1 MTRLLAWLDGDDP
14 ETWSSKLLVF
24 ERVFVMTVGV
34 EYWARAIPKWS
45 TLGPLYLAA
54 LGIATLACM
63 ASAVP
68 HLARGAFAVLALTQ
82 AAVIAAEFPATGNH
96 AYLELYFLALLALLR
111 PDDPDERRLL
121 MRALRWLVVLVLFT
135 SGFQKLV
142 HGYYFRGQYLAYS
155 LGTETFRPV
164 LAPLLSAGELAR
176 LTSFPSDVGSGPY
189 LVSSPLLLL
198 VSNAIWIAELA
209 LPVLLLWPPARA
221 VAVAGT
227 LALLAGIEVG
237 ARELFFGL
245 VFTNGVLLF
254 LPGRIGGWYPAL
266 VAVLLAWMLL
276 GSLGIV
282 PSLVFH

>member
-1 MTRLLAWLDGDDP
+1 MTRLLAWLDGGDP
-14 ETWSSKLLVF
+14 GTWSPALLVF
-24 ERVFVMTVGV
+24 RRVLAMTVGV

-45 TLGPLYLAA
+45 ALGPLYLAA
-54 LGIATLACM
+54 LAVVTVACV

-68 HLARGAFAVLALTQ
+68 PLARGAFAALALTQ
-82 AAVIAAEFPATGNH
+82 AVVIAAEFPATGNH

-111 PDDPDERRLL
+111 PEDPDERRVL

-164 LAPLLSAGELAR
+164 LAPLLPAGELAR
-176 LTSFPSDVGSGPY
+176 LTSFTTDVGSGPY
-189 LVSSPLLLL
+189 LVSSPPFLL
-198 VSNAIWIAELA
+198 VSNAIWIAELVLA
-209 LPVLLLWPPARA
+209 LLLLWPPARA

-227 LALLAGIEVG
+227 LAVLAGIEVG

-245 VFTNGVLLF
+245 VFANGVLLF
-254 LPGRIGGWYPAL
+254 VPGRIGAWYPAL
-266 VAVLLAWMLL
+266 AGALLAWMLL
-276 GSLGIV
+276 GSLGVV
-282 PSLVFH
+282 PSMVFH